1 LPAVSS
7 NNITIE
13 PIPSNEPNHPPQT
26 AVVKSPSS
34 NDKSVLQLMN
44 ELAKFNK
51 VYKKKKEYQ
60 PKSNKFF

>member
-51 VYKKKKEYQ
+51 VYKKKK
-60 PKSNKFF
+60 